1 MPDARII
8 VAGIDGGATRTRAV
22 IAAADGTILGSGAG
36 GPSNYD
42 NVGTDVAAASIR
54 EAVHAARAQARL
66 GNEPLA
72 SMFLGMAGVVSATDR
87 ATIIRMV
94 TDAQLAAPGVVTVD
108 HDIRIAHAG
117 GLGGG
122 EGIVLIAGT
131 GSSSY
136 GRTRDGRHHRTGWG
150 FLLDDRGSGYF
161 LGLQAMI
168 ATVMEADGRGG
179 QTSLSGTVRSLF
191 GISDIDDILRAVYH
205 AGVPVAQ
212 IASLAPAVIEAGES
226 GDAVAINILA
236 TGARELARM
245 VETVARALGFTGR
258 PFPVTMVGGLVD
270 RPGFYRRLVVDALHD
285 LLPGGTIVEPA
296 LPPVAGAVILALA
309 ATGTPITDN
318 VVQNLTRGTADV
330 VR

>member
-1 MPDARII
+1 MSDARVI
-8 VAGIDGGATRTRAV
+8 VAGVDGGATRTRAV
-22 IAAADGTILGSGAG
+22 ITAADGTILGSGAG

-42 NVGTDVAAASIR
+42 NVGIEAAAASIR
-54 EAVHAARAQARL
+54 DAVHAARTQAGLADER
-66 GNEPLA
+66 LA
-72 SMFLGMAGVVSATDR
+72 SIFLGMAGVVSAADR
-87 ATIIRMV
+87 ETIIRMV
-94 TDAQLAAPGVVTVD
+94 TETHLAARSAVAVD

-122 EGIVLIAGT
+122 EGVVLIAGT
-131 GSSSY
+131 GSSTY

-168 ATVMEADGRGG
+168 ATVMEADGRGVP
-179 QTSLSGTVRSLF
+179 TTLSATVRSLF
-191 GISDIDDILRAVYH
+191 GITDIDDILRIVYH

-212 IASLAPAVIEAGES
+212 IASLAPEVIRAGEAG
-226 GDAVAINILA
+226 DTVALNITA

-258 PFPVTMVGGLVD
+258 PFPITMVGGLVE
-270 RPGFYRRLVVDALHD
+270 RPGFYRRLVVEALHD
-285 LLPGGTIVEPA
+285 LLPEGSVVEPA

-309 ATGTPITDN
+309 ATGVPITES
-318 VVQNLTRGTADV
+318 VVQNLKRGTPDAS
-330 VR
+330 R

>member
-66 GNEPLA
+66 GNEPLT

>member
-8 VAGIDGGATRTRAV
+8 VAGVDGGATRTRAV

-212 IASLAPAVIEAGES
+212 IASLAPAVIVAGES

-318 VVQNLTRGTADV
+318 VVQNLTRGAADV

>member
-179 QTSLSGTVRSLF
+179 PTSLSGTVRSLF

-212 IASLAPAVIEAGES
+212 IASLAPAVIVAGES

-318 VVQNLTRGTADV
+318 VVQNLTRGAADV